1 MNSKLYHSF
10 RVFSY
15 KGGELT
21 YDINLTL
28 KSLICRY
35 LENIDKEEISDIC
48 ADEEEF
54 SDMPDEEFYNLT
66 YVQLVD
72 KLSNDSIKD
81 IISNKIYPGNNYAFD
96 TFSDS
101 KIFTTNEKGE
111 LVDIDITE
119 EPGFTELCKKVLREQ
134 AEEYDKYENN

>member
-1 MNSKLYHSF
+1 MNKLYHSF

-15 KGGELT
+15 KGGELS
-21 YDINLTL
+21 YNINLTL
-28 KSLICRY
+28 KSLIYSY
-35 LENIDKEEISDIC
+35 LENIGREEIHETC

-72 KLSNDSIKD
+72 KLSNDSIKGF
-81 IISNKIYPGNNYAFD
+81 IRNQIYPGNVYAFD
-96 TFSDS
+96 GFSDS
-101 KIFTTNEKGE
+101 EIFTTNENGE
-111 LVDIDITE
+111 LVNINITE

-134 AEEYDKYENN
+134 AKEYDKYENN